1 MQPEPLQTPKATLTV
16 LSRIEAVDEELQRL
30 AQCCVLLGHHS
41 ANVAFDEDQQTIP
54 EIGDFW
60 ITQRYHRGALLGRRR
75 GEELDEEDLPKED
88 GALGQAMPLDHLEYA
103 HRYGALAQQLREQL
117 GRVCR
122 AMEREVAEL
131 LERIPKSKVHRE
143 AHLAE
148 GLT

>member
-60 ITQRYHRGALLGRRR
+60 ITQRHHRGALLGRRR

-88 GALGQAMPLDHLEYA
+88 GALVIIFKEFIFLIVKYRLAVEVVFVVDKIYLKLRIRNGSYFNDQWFLLIT
-103 HRYGALAQQLREQL
+103 YGNVDAR
-117 GRVCR
+117 
-122 AMEREVAEL
+122 
-131 LERIPKSKVHRE
+131 
-143 AHLAE
+143 
-148 GLT
+148 